1 LERKFLSS
9 LQLSFYDG
17 EVSPSALVEAYVV
30 SITYNN
36 GVPSMQVDT
45 ESRVGKKTVATSLL
59 LSDAKLGIR
68 NLINGIIVSAQDMP
82 GELPRECWIRS
93 PLDTRG

>member
-1 LERKFLSS
+1 MERKFLSS
-9 LQLSFYDG
+9 LQLSFYED
-17 EVSPSALVEAYVV
+17 EVSPSTLVEAYVV

-45 ESRVGKKTVATSLL
+45 ESRAGKKTVATSLL

-82 GELPRECWIRS
+82 GELPSECWIQS
-93 PLDTRG
+93 PLDIRD